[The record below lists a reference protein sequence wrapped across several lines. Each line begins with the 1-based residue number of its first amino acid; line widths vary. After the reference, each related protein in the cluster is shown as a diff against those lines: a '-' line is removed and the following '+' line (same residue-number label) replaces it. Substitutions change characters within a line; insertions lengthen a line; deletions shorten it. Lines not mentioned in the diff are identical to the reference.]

1 MRRSPL
7 TAVSVLAMFLIAACS
22 STQDLLEPSAIAAAP
37 PTETAFSE
45 QGDASMAQ
53 PAPQTEPASAAAS
66 QTAVIRPGTRLRF
79 DSIVGATVEAVTPL
93 NERLASRAR
102 AAGIKIAGNTDPST
116 THVLKGYFSTLSE
129 GGETTVI
136 YVWDVYDA
144 EGNRLHRINGQ
155 QKAGSTAGE
164 GWSDVPPA
172 TMQAIADTTIEQ
184 LTAWLAGST
193 G

>member
-7 TAVSVLAMFLIAACS
+7 PAVSVLAMFLVAACS

-37 PTETAFSE
+37 PNETAFSE
-45 QGDASMAQ
+45 QTDAALTQ
-53 PAPQTEPASAAAS
+53 PTETAAAAVAPQTV
-66 QTAVIRPGTRLRF
+66 AVRPGTRLRF
-79 DSIVGATVEAVTPL
+79 DSVVGATVEAVTPL

-116 THVLKGYFSTLSE
+116 THILKGYFSTLSE
-129 GGETTVI
+129 AGETTVI

-155 QKAGSTAGE
+155 QKAGSAAGE
-164 GWSDVPPA
+164 GWGAVPPA
-172 TMQAIADTTIEQ
+172 TMQAIADVTIEQ
-184 LTAWLAGST
+184 LATWLAGST

>member
-7 TAVSVLAMFLIAACS
+7 PAVSVLAMFLVAACS

-37 PTETAFSE
+37 PNETAFSE
-45 QGDASMAQ
+45 QTDAALTQ
-53 PAPQTEPASAAAS
+53 PAETAAAAVAPQTV
-66 QTAVIRPGTRLRF
+66 AVRPGTRLRF
-79 DSIVGATVEAVTPL
+79 DSVVGATVEAVAPL

-116 THVLKGYFSTLSE
+116 THILKGYFSTLSE
-129 GGETTVI
+129 AGETTVI

-144 EGNRLHRINGQ
+144 DGNRLHRINGQ
-155 QKAGSTAGE
+155 QKAGSAAGE
-164 GWSDVPPA
+164 GWGAVPPA
-172 TMQAIADTTIEQ
+172 TMQAIADVTIEQ
-184 LTAWLAGST
+184 LATWLAGST

>member
-7 TAVSVLAMFLIAACS
+7 PAVSVLAMFLVAACS

-37 PTETAFSE
+37 PNETAFSE
-45 QGDASMAQ
+45 QTDASLTQ
-53 PAPQTEPASAAAS
+53 PAETAAAAVAPQTV
-66 QTAVIRPGTRLRF
+66 AVRPGTRLRF
-79 DSIVGATVEAVTPL
+79 DSVVGATVEAVTPL

-129 GGETTVI
+129 AGETTVI
-136 YVWDVYDA
+136 YVWDIYDA

-155 QKAGSTAGE
+155 QKAGSAAGE
-164 GWSDVPPA
+164 GWGAVPPA
-172 TMQAIADTTIEQ
+172 TMQAIADVTIEQ
-184 LTAWLAGST
+184 LATWLAGST

>member
-7 TAVSVLAMFLIAACS
+7 PAVSVLAMFLVAACS

-37 PTETAFSE
+37 PNETAFSE
-45 QGDASMAQ
+45 QTDASLTQSAETAAAAV
-53 PAPQTEPASAAAS
+53 APQTV
-66 QTAVIRPGTRLRF
+66 AVRPGTRLRF
-79 DSIVGATVEAVTPL
+79 DSVVGATVEAVTPL

-129 GGETTVI
+129 AGETTVI

-155 QKAGSTAGE
+155 QKAGSAAGE
-164 GWSDVPPA
+164 GWGAVPPA
-172 TMQAIADTTIEQ
+172 TMQAIADVTIEQ
-184 LTAWLAGST
+184 LATWLAGST